1 MALAN
6 HRVRAFQT
14 LTELRDFI
22 QTDANITSVIRI
34 FQDNSGSYIL
44 VYDIT

>member
-6 HRVRAFQT
+6 HRVRAFPGIVA
-14 LTELRDFI
+14 LEGFI
-22 QTDANITSVIRI
+22 RTDANITSVVRI
-34 FQDNSGSYIL
+34 FQDNSGQYIL

>member
-14 LTELRDFI
+14 LFAMQEFI
-22 QTDANITSVIRI
+22 QTDGNITSVIKI